1 MPESPN
7 AIDSTAGDKAAE
19 DLRHFLD
26 IPVKVSIHL
35 GARTMKVRD
44 ILQLQASSIIELP
57 KSAGENVDILM
68 NNRLVAFGEVLE
80 LEGCTGIRV
89 TDFSSLV

>member
-1 MPESPN
+1 MPESLN
-7 AIDSTAGDKAAE
+7 AAE
-19 DLRHFLD
+19 PAAVEQTPEELRPFLD

-35 GARTMKVRD
+35 GTRTMKVRD

-68 NNRLVAFGEVLE
+68 NNRVIAFGEVLE
-80 LEGCTGIRV
+80 LEGCTGIRL
-89 TDFSSLV
+89 TDFQSMV